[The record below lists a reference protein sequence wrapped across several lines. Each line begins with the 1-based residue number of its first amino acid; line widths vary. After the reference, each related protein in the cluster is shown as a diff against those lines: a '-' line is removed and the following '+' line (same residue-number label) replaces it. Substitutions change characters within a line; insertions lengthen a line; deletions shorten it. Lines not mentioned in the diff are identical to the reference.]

1 MAIDLDQV
9 QNQVDFIMW
18 YNQVFSEHNSNIRQ
32 IIIDEEMVSVA
43 AGFIFFEKKK
53 VYKKNK
59 DARIKKLE
67 AHDQNSYAWVV
78 QILIDKDYA
87 SKNAA
92 SHDINPQ
99 KDLVI
104 KILGALEQLAMVN

>member
-1 MAIDLDQV
+1 MAIDLDEV

-18 YNQVFSEHNSNIRQ
+18 YNKVLSEHNSNIRQ
-32 IIIDEEMVSVA
+32 LIFDEDMVSVA

-59 DARIKKLE
+59 DARIKNLE
-67 AHDQNSYAWVV
+67 AYDQNSYAWVV

-87 SKNAA
+87 SNNA
-92 SHDINPQ
+92 SQDINPQ